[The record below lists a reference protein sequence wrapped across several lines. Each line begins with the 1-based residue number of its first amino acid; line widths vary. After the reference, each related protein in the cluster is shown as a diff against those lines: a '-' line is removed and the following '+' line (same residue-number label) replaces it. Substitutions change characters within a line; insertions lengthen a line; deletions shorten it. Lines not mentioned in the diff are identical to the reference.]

1 MSSAFYYVTFTDDE
15 GAYELMSSA
24 FFEEARRYAIDYNIA
39 TGQKPVVYYYSN
51 LGVAD
56 FEVWPL
62 DERYLR

>member
-1 MSSAFYYVTFTDDE
+1 MSSV
-15 GAYELMSSA
+15 

-62 DERYLR
+62 GERYLR